1 MTTPQQLMLKGLASE
16 LPPEQRAEF
25 EDSIVALRAALAPF
39 VDDTEGP
46 KMLALAYVM
55 AEVGAKL
62 EGKS

>member
-16 LPPEQRAEF
+16 LPDDKRAEY
-25 EDSIVALRAALAPF
+25 ESAVIDLRAALAPF

-62 EGKS
+62 EGK

>member
-16 LPPEQRAEF
+16 LPPEQLAEF
-25 EDSIVALRAALAPF
+25 DAAVLDLRAALAPF